1 MPSSLIKIVP
11 AAEFND
17 AQQPPVDAATLTAA
31 AEIVEAVRTSGESA
45 IRKYTQQF
53 AERTAE
59 ESLAISPAELAAAFE
74 RISKSD
80 QELLQRVADRI
91 ESFARAQLNSLSA
104 LKVPV
109 PGGSAGHTIQPIRR
123 AGCYAPGG
131 RYPLPSSVLMTAVT
145 ARTAGCESV
154 VVASPNPTDIT
165 LAAAHVA
172 GADAVLPFGGAHAI
186 AAMAYGFPRLRET
199 RYLIAGPGNRWVT
212 AAKQLVVGSVG
223 IDMLAGPSEL
233 AIVADDDSDPET
245 TAADLLAQ
253 AEHDTDARPFLIC
266 FSDSFAT
273 TVVDALEKRFS
284 DLPTA
289 ETAREALKNGA
300 IVVVDSVDQA
310 LLICDLLA
318 PEHLELHLANAE
330 EFAKRVNHAGCI
342 FVGSNSAEVF
352 GDYGAG
358 PNHTLPTG
366 GTARWSAGL
375 NVFTFLRVRTWLHI
389 ESSPRELVEDTMRL
403 AEHEGLIGHSRA
415 AERRLRGENQ

>member
-1 MPSSLIKIVP
+1 M
-11 AAEFND
+11 
-17 AQQPPVDAATLTAA
+17 
-31 AEIVEAVRTSGESA
+31 
-45 IRKYTQQF
+45 
-53 AERTAE
+53 
-59 ESLAISPAELAAAFE
+59 
-74 RISKSD
+74 
-80 QELLQRVADRI
+80 QRVAGRI
-91 ESFARAQLNSLSA
+91 ETFANLQLESLSE
-104 LKVPV
+104 LTTTV
-109 PGGSAGHTIQPIRR
+109 PGGKAGHTIEPIRR

-186 AAMAYGFPRLRET
+186 AAMAYGFSQCEKRD
-199 RYLIAGPGNRWVT
+199 LIAGPGNRWVT

-233 AIVADDDSDPET
+233 AIVANDQCDPQT
-245 TAADLLAQ
+245 VAADLLAQ

-266 FSDSFAT
+266 FSNAFAAE
-273 TVVDALEKRFS
+273 VVAAIEKQLG

-289 ETAREALKNGA
+289 ETAQVSLGNGA
-300 IVVVDSVDQA
+300 IIVADSIESAADVCNQ
-310 LLICDLLA
+310 LA
-318 PEHLELHLANAE
+318 PEHLELHIDDAE
-330 EFAKRVNHAGCI
+330 SFSRMVQHAGCI
-342 FVGSNSAEVF
+342 FVGSRSAEVF

-375 NVFTFLRVRTWLHI
+375 NVFTFLRVRTWLQI
-389 ESSPRELVEDTMRL
+389 ESPPAELVQDTMRL
-403 AEHEGLIGHSRA
+403 AEHEGLIAHARA
-415 AERRLRGENQ
+415 AACRMPKNDS

>member
-1 MPSSLIKIVP
+1 MSSSLIKIVP

-17 AQQPPVDAATLTAA
+17 AQQPPVDAATLSAA
-31 AEIVEAVRTSGESA
+31 AEIVEAVRSNGETA

-53 AERTAE
+53 SERTADQPL
-59 ESLAISPAELAAAFE
+59 SIPAEDLAAAFE
-74 RISKSD
+74 RIPTAD
-80 QELLQRVADRI
+80 QDLLKRVADRI
-91 ESFARAQLNSLSA
+91 ESFAKAQMKSLSE
-104 LKVPV
+104 LTVPV
-109 PGGSAGHTIQPIRR
+109 PGGSAGHTIEPIRR

-145 ARTAGCESV
+145 ARAAGCESV
-154 VVASPNPTDIT
+154 VVASPNPTDVT

-172 GADAVLPFGGAHAI
+172 GAEAVLPFGGAHAI
-186 AAMAYGFPRLRET
+186 AAMAYGFPQCEKRD
-199 RYLIAGPGNRWVT
+199 LIAGPGNRWVT

-266 FSDSFAT
+266 FSTAFADR
-273 TVVDALEKRFS
+273 VAGALEKRLS

-289 ETAREALKNGA
+289 ETARIALGNGA
-300 IVVVDSVDQA
+300 IVVVDSIDEA
-310 LLICDLLA
+310 LSICDTLA
-318 PEHLELHLANAE
+318 PEHLELHLADAE
-330 EFAKRVNHAGCI
+330 QFSKRVNHAGCI
-342 FVGSNSAEVF
+342 FIGSNSAEVF

-375 NVFTFLRVRTWLHI
+375 NVFTFLRVRTWLQI
-389 ESSPRELVEDTMRL
+389 ESAPRELVEDTMRL

-415 AERRLRGENQ
+415 AERRTPGS

>member
-1 MPSSLIKIVP
+1 MSSSLIKIVP

-17 AQQPPVDAATLTAA
+17 AQRPPVDAATLSAA
-31 AEIVEAVRTSGESA
+31 AEIVEAVRNSGETA

-53 AERTAE
+53 SERTADQPL
-59 ESLAISPAELAAAFE
+59 SIPAEDLAAAFE
-74 RISKSD
+74 RIPAAD
-80 QELLQRVADRI
+80 QQLLKRVAGRI
-91 ESFARAQLNSLSA
+91 ESFAQAQMNSLSE
-104 LKVPV
+104 LTVPV
-109 PGGSAGHTIQPIRR
+109 PGGLAGHTIEPIRR

-172 GADAVLPFGGAHAI
+172 GAEAVLPFGGAHAI
-186 AAMAYGFPRLRET
+186 AAMAYGFPQCEKRD
-199 RYLIAGPGNRWVT
+199 LIAGPGNRWVT

-233 AIVADDDSDPET
+233 AIVADDNSDPDT

-266 FSDSFAT
+266 FSTAFADR
-273 TVVDALEKRFS
+273 VAGALEKRLS

-289 ETAREALKNGA
+289 ETARISLGNGA
-300 IVVVDSVDQA
+300 IVIVDSIDEA
-310 LLICDLLA
+310 LSICDTLA
-318 PEHLELHLANAE
+318 PEHLELHLADAE
-330 EFAKRVNHAGCI
+330 QFSKQVNHAGCI
-342 FVGSNSAEVF
+342 FIGSNSAEVF

-375 NVFTFLRVRTWLHI
+375 NVFTFLRVRTWLQI
-389 ESSPRELVEDTMRL
+389 VSAPRELVEDTIRL
-403 AEHEGLIGHSRA
+403 AEHEGLIAHSRA
-415 AERRLRGENQ
+415 AERRTPGS

>member
-1 MPSSLIKIVP
+1 MSSSLIKIVP

-17 AQQPPVDAATLTAA
+17 AQQPPVDAATLSAA
-31 AEIVEAVRTSGESA
+31 AEIVEAVRSNGETA

-53 AERTAE
+53 SERTADQPL
-59 ESLAISPAELAAAFE
+59 SIPAEDLAAAFE
-74 RISKSD
+74 RIPTAD
-80 QELLQRVADRI
+80 QDLLKRVADRI
-91 ESFARAQLNSLSA
+91 ESFAKAQMKSLSE
-104 LKVPV
+104 LTVPV
-109 PGGSAGHTIQPIRR
+109 PGGSAGHTIEPIRR

-145 ARTAGCESV
+145 ARAAGCESV
-154 VVASPNPTDIT
+154 VVASPNPTDVT

-172 GADAVLPFGGAHAI
+172 GAEAVLPFGGAHAI
-186 AAMAYGFPRLRET
+186 AAMAYGFPQCEKRD
-199 RYLIAGPGNRWVT
+199 LIAGPGNRWVT

-233 AIVADDDSDPET
+233 AIVADDDSDPDT

-266 FSDSFAT
+266 FSTAFADR
-273 TVVDALEKRFS
+273 VAGALEKRLS

-289 ETAREALKNGA
+289 ETARIALGNGA
-300 IVVVDSVDQA
+300 IVVVDSIDEA
-310 LLICDLLA
+310 LSICDTLA
-318 PEHLELHLANAE
+318 PEHLELHLADAE
-330 EFAKRVNHAGCI
+330 QFSKRVNHAGCI
-342 FVGSNSAEVF
+342 FIGSNSAEVF

-375 NVFTFLRVRTWLHI
+375 NVFTFLRVRTWLQI
-389 ESSPRELVEDTMRL
+389 ESAPRELVEDTMRL

-415 AERRLRGENQ
+415 AERRTPGS

>member
-1 MPSSLIKIVP
+1 MSSSLIKIVP

-17 AQQPPVDAATLTAA
+17 AQRPPVDAATLSAA
-31 AEIVEAVRTSGESA
+31 AEIVEAVRNSGETA

-53 AERTAE
+53 SERTADQPL
-59 ESLAISPAELAAAFE
+59 SIPAEDLAAAFE
-74 RISKSD
+74 RIPAAD
-80 QELLQRVADRI
+80 QQLLKRVAGRI
-91 ESFARAQLNSLSA
+91 ESFAQAQMNSLSE
-104 LKVPV
+104 LTVPV
-109 PGGSAGHTIQPIRR
+109 PGGLAGHTIEPIRR

-172 GADAVLPFGGAHAI
+172 GAEAVLPFGGAHAI
-186 AAMAYGFPRLRET
+186 AAMAYGFPQCEKRD
-199 RYLIAGPGNRWVT
+199 LIAGPGNRWVT

-233 AIVADDDSDPET
+233 AIVADDNSDPDT

-266 FSDSFAT
+266 FSTAFADR
-273 TVVDALEKRFS
+273 VAGALEKRLS

-289 ETAREALKNGA
+289 ETARIALGNGA
-300 IVVVDSVDQA
+300 IVVVDSIDEA
-310 LLICDLLA
+310 LSICDTLA
-318 PEHLELHLANAE
+318 PEHLELHLADAE
-330 EFAKRVNHAGCI
+330 QFSKRVNHAGCI
-342 FVGSNSAEVF
+342 FIGSNSAEVF

-375 NVFTFLRVRTWLHI
+375 NVFTFLRVRTWLQI
-389 ESSPRELVEDTMRL
+389 ESAPRELVEDTMRL

-415 AERRLRGENQ
+415 AERRTPGS

>member
-1 MPSSLIKIVP
+1 MPSNLIKIVP
-11 AAEFND
+11 AAEFKD
-17 AQQPPVDAATLTAA
+17 EQQPPVDAATLSSA
-31 AEIVEAVRTSGESA
+31 AEIVEAVRTSGETA

-53 AERTAE
+53 AERTAD
-59 ESLAISPAELAAAFE
+59 ESLTISPAELAAAFD
-74 RISKSD
+74 RIPKSD
-80 QELLQRVADRI
+80 QELLKRVAGRI
-91 ESFARAQLNSLSA
+91 ENFARAQLNSLSEV
-104 LKVPV
+104 KVPV
-109 PGGSAGHTIQPIRR
+109 PGGSAGHTIEPIRR

-131 RYPLPSSVLMTAVT
+131 RYPLPSSVLMTALT

-186 AAMAYGFPRLRET
+186 AAMAYGFPQCEKRD
-199 RYLIAGPGNRWVT
+199 LIAGPGNRWVT

-245 TAADLLAQ
+245 TAADLIAQ
-253 AEHDTDARPFLIC
+253 SEHDTDARPFLIC
-266 FSDSFAT
+266 FSDSFAGR
-273 TVVDALEKRFS
+273 VVDALEKRLS

-300 IVVVDSVDQA
+300 IVVADSVDEA
-310 LLICDLLA
+310 LSICDLLA
-318 PEHLELHLANAE
+318 PEHLELHLADAE
-330 EFAKRVNHAGCI
+330 QFSKRVNHAGCI

-403 AEHEGLIGHSRA
+403 AGHEGLIGHSRA
-415 AERRLRGENQ
+415 AERRMPGDRQ

>member
-1 MPSSLIKIVP
+1 MSSSLIKIVP

-17 AQQPPVDAATLTAA
+17 AQRPPVDAATLSAA
-31 AEIVEAVRTSGESA
+31 AEIVEAVRNSGETA

-53 AERTAE
+53 SERTADQPL
-59 ESLAISPAELAAAFE
+59 SIPAEDLAAAFE
-74 RISKSD
+74 RIPAAD
-80 QELLQRVADRI
+80 QQLLKRVAGRI
-91 ESFARAQLNSLSA
+91 ESFAQAQMNSLSE
-104 LKVPV
+104 LTVPV
-109 PGGSAGHTIQPIRR
+109 PGGLAGHTIEPIRR

-172 GADAVLPFGGAHAI
+172 GAEAVLPFGGAHAI
-186 AAMAYGFPRLRET
+186 AAMAYGFPQCEKRD
-199 RYLIAGPGNRWVT
+199 LIAGPGNRWVT

-233 AIVADDDSDPET
+233 AIVADDDSDPDT

-266 FSDSFAT
+266 FSKAFADSVA
-273 TVVDALEKRFS
+273 VALEKQLN

-289 ETAREALKNGA
+289 ETARIALQNGA
-300 IVVVDSVDQA
+300 IVVVDSIDEA
-310 LLICDLLA
+310 LSICDTLA
-318 PEHLELHLANAE
+318 PEHLELHLADAE
-330 EFAKRVNHAGCI
+330 QFSKQVNHAGCI
-342 FVGSNSAEVF
+342 FIGSNSAEVF

-358 PNHTLPTG
+358 PNHTLPTA

-375 NVFTFLRVRTWLHI
+375 NVFTFLRVRTWLQI
-389 ESSPRELVEDTMRL
+389 VSAPRELVEDTIRL
-403 AEHEGLIGHSRA
+403 AEHEGLIAHSRA
-415 AERRLRGENQ
+415 AERRTPGS

>member
-1 MPSSLIKIVP
+1 MSSSLIKIVP

-17 AQQPPVDAATLTAA
+17 AQQPPVDAATLSAA
-31 AEIVEAVRTSGESA
+31 AEIVEAVRSNGETA

-53 AERTAE
+53 SERTADQPL
-59 ESLAISPAELAAAFE
+59 SIPAEDLAAAFE
-74 RISKSD
+74 RIPTAD
-80 QELLQRVADRI
+80 QDLLKRVADRI
-91 ESFARAQLNSLSA
+91 ESFAKAQMKSLSE
-104 LKVPV
+104 LTVPV
-109 PGGSAGHTIQPIRR
+109 PGGSAGHTIEPIRR

-145 ARTAGCESV
+145 ARAAGCESV
-154 VVASPNPTDIT
+154 VVASPNPTDVT

-172 GADAVLPFGGAHAI
+172 GAEAVLPFGGAHAI
-186 AAMAYGFPRLRET
+186 AAMAYGFPQCEKRD
-199 RYLIAGPGNRWVT
+199 LIAGPGNRWVT

-266 FSDSFAT
+266 FSTAFADR
-273 TVVDALEKRFS
+273 VAGALEKRLS

-289 ETAREALKNGA
+289 ETARIALGNGA
-300 IVVVDSVDQA
+300 IVVVDSIDEA
-310 LLICDLLA
+310 LSFCDTLA
-318 PEHLELHLANAE
+318 PEHLELHLADAE
-330 EFAKRVNHAGCI
+330 QFSKRVNHAGCI
-342 FVGSNSAEVF
+342 FIGSNSAEVF

-375 NVFTFLRVRTWLHI
+375 NVFTFLRVRTWLQI
-389 ESSPRELVEDTMRL
+389 ESAPRELVEDTMRL

-415 AERRLRGENQ
+415 AERRTPGS